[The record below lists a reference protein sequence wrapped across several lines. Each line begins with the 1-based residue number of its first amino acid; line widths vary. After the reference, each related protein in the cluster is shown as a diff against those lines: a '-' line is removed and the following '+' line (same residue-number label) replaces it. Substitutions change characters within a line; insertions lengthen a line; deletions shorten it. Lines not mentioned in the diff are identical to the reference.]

1 MRVLVKGI
9 GGGLWVICEP
19 GLEGDTDQEMQRRK
33 AEEQLDHTV
42 RPVLQDMEGPVSS
55 PVWRGAWK
63 AGLGR

>member
-1 MRVLVKGI
+1 
-9 GGGLWVICEP
+9 
-19 GLEGDTDQEMQRRK
+19 MQRRK